1 MLGVAGAFVDVAIA
15 GNIQRFSG
23 SDNIGR
29 NFGLFGTLAN
39 TGEALSGPMSGVLT
53 LFFSTGASITLIGL
67 SVTAMALLG
76 RKKLSAMVRR
86 QKMPEELLS
95 RKNQPNS

>member
-1 MLGVAGAFVDVAIA
+1 VAGAFVDVAIP
-15 GNIQRFSG
+15 GNIQRFSSG
-23 SDNIGR
+23 KNIGK

-39 TGEALSGPMSGVLT
+39 TGEALSGAISGVLT
-53 LFFSTGASITLIGL
+53 LFFSTAASITLIGL

-76 RKKLSAMVRR
+76 RKKLSAMVRH
-86 QKMPEELLS
+86 QKRPAESLS